1 MTRTFSGFLIRASF
15 GLRHS
20 DFGFCEVFKNSRGSV
35 ILPVNALAATVIG
48 EARKTCDSLCPM
60 RPGKFRLVALMHF
73 IGEFMRPNVSTGPP
87 RQAAQPADT
96 FGDRKSTR
104 LNSSHRCIS
113 YAVFCLKKKK
123 KYYIDMMMCDIIL
136 HIIIIDI

>member
-35 ILPVNALAATVIG
+35 ILPVNALAATVRG

-87 RQAAQPADT
+87 KQAAQPALSVICT
-96 FGDRKSTR
+96 PVRTR
-104 LNSSHRCIS
+104 MYQTVSCPQRVVCRS
-113 YAVFCLKKKK
+113 
-123 KYYIDMMMCDIIL
+123 
-136 HIIIIDI
+136 